1 MAFSDDETGRIIRNE
16 TNFVLYSDKD
26 KRPPRFAGLWLP
38 RTELT
43 TEAGETVK
51 IPIGSSFKNAY
62 VFYSVYTPDSLIE
75 TKMIKLDNRCKT
87 IDFKFD
93 DSFGGLATISLLTIK
108 EGEMT
113 TAQATIRAAAP
124 DKKLDIKTSSFRDKL
139 LPGSLENWTFSI
151 TDTKGNPVSARFMTE
166 MFDASMQAIRTHR
179 WNFNVPAPI
188 PSLRISTTPEQN
200 IPTTTRFVSTTLPSP
215 PIARSKAPPS
225 FSTSDCCGTVKQGL

>member
-1 MAFSDDETGRIIRNE
+1 MKQGVSFSKE

-113 TAQATIRAAAP
+113 TAQATIRTAAP

-139 LPGSLENWTFSI
+139 LPGALKT
-151 TDTKGNPVSARFMTE
+151 G
-166 MFDASMQAIRTHR
+166 
-179 WNFNVPAPI
+179 
-188 PSLRISTTPEQN
+188 PSR
-200 IPTTTRFVSTTLPSP
+200 
-215 PIARSKAPPS
+215 
-225 FSTSDCCGTVKQGL
+225 